1 MRISKLIFVLAL
13 MTFLFNKRSFSQ
25 SIDPM
30 NISCVQV
37 NPVNGDVVLNFF
49 PINIIGANASFDSL
63 RIYYSNNKFGNYTFL
78 TAANCPN
85 CGNYSLIQAS
95 GISVNLPTFSNANN
109 QPFYFY
115 SVVSYSVNGT
125 PGLLA
130 TSDTVSS
137 IFLSQTYD
145 NLGLTNLNW
154 NPIRNPLSLTSSTTY
169 NLNRSFYE
177 FTSPLFNITTP
188 QPSVLF
194 SANTSYTDTLIKFCD
209 DSIYYFVEI
218 QDLLTGCYSKS
229 NLVRFYFTTP
239 GPNAPV
245 VKYATKN
252 TFDNTLMEWFPS
264 TSTFADGYYVYK
276 LGCNGPIKVDSLLSY
291 NSVVYNDNDTTPICS
306 ECTNLRVAA
315 FNECTSFIDQHKVKK
330 VGQPSTFNNSI
341 NISHSFSTCDYRADI
356 SWCRYKDFS
365 AGVKEYRIWA
375 SINGGPEVQIGTVDS
390 SKSSF
395 TYTTGKDSALYVFRV
410 EALDRSGNYSS
421 YSFIDSLIA
430 DVPKLPIELFLKYVS
445 VRADGFVEGN
455 FTNDTLAELSHYMVY
470 RGYSA
475 DGPFDELIDSIPFH
489 LHKDTLKFV
498 DTTALTSEMSYY
510 YKVMAYD
517 VCKNL
522 SNVSK
527 IAKTVLL
534 SVNPEL
540 NFSSEMSWSNYEGWI
555 SGVNYYE
562 VFRSYSNRFQ
572 ETMVKRQL
580 VDSGFAYVDDI
591 SDSLNPT
598 GYYCYRVMAVSTYD
612 SIHYEVDSSYSNFV
626 CIREQPHIWVPNAFT
641 PPDGYNPIFKPE
653 IIFIPSESYELRIY
667 DRWGTCLTTINDI
680 NKGWDGTYKSKDCPI
695 GIYTWQIRYKN
706 MKNEF
711 KYLNGMVNL
720 IR

>member
-1 MRISKLIFVLAL
+1 

-95 GISVNLPTFSNANN
+95 GISVNLPAFSNANN

-145 NLGLTNLNW
+145 NLGHTNLNW

-194 SANTSYTDTLIKFCD
+194 STNTSYTDTLIKFCD
-209 DSIYYFVEI
+209 DSVYYFVEI

-239 GPNAPV
+239 GPDAPV

-291 NSVVYNDNDTTPICS
+291 NSVVYNDNDITPICS

-341 NISHSFSTCDYRADI
+341 NISHTFSTCDYRADI

-375 SINGGPEVQIGTVDS
+375 SLNGGPEVQIGTVDS
-390 SKSSF
+390 SRSSF

-410 EALDRSGNYSS
+410 EALDGSGNYSS

-470 RGYSA
+470 RGYSS

-534 SVNPEL
+534 SVNSEL

-562 VFRSYSNRFQ
+562 VYRSYSNRFQ

-580 VDSGFAYVDDI
+580 VDSGFAYIDDI

-598 GYYCYRVMAVSTYD
+598 GYYCYRVMAVSTFD

-653 IIFIPSESYELRIY
+653 IIFIPSESYELRIF